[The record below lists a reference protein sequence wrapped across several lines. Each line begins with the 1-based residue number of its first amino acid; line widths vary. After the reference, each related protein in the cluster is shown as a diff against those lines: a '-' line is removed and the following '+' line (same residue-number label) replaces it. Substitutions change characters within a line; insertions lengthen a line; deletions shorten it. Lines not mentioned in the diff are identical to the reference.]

1 MDTSDTKKGFTK
13 SKEPYKPTIMFFKL
27 KNSLATFQEIIN
39 DILRDLVDTGNIADF
54 TDNIMVVIYSK
65 EEYTKKNE
73 EK

>member
-13 SKEPYKPTIMFFKL
+13 SEEPYKPTVMFFEL
-27 KNSLATFQEIIN
+27 KNSLATFQKIIN

-54 TDNIMVVIYSK
+54 TNNIIVIVYSK
-65 EEYTKKNE
+65 KEYTKKNE